1 MNAAAPGLVPEP
13 VGWGTY
19 SMGGLEYHFFLGN
32 YHDLDLTTA
41 PAPVIFAARVAEIHS
56 NGKSPTGM
64 FGFSVPTTIGIME
77 RTVTWDKSWSRSFTL
92 QLKDVIK
99 YDNDT
104 NGPWPELELAL
115 NRLFESVIPRLLG
128 VLQSDGRDITPALI
142 HGDLWEQNV
151 GIDMETGD
159 IVIFDPGCTYAHN
172 EMEFG
177 TWRCSW
183 AFHFNSP
190 IYMRM
195 YQRHIEPSEPVDE
208 WDDRNRL
215 YSIYPYLVDS
225 AGHPGSVSRKL

>member
-1 MNAAAPGLVPEP
+1 MTAAAPGLVPEP

-19 SMGGLEYHFFLGN
+19 SASGQEYHFFLGF
-32 YHDLDLTTA
+32 YHDLDLAAA
-41 PAPVIFAARVAEIHS
+41 PDPVTFAARVAEFHS
-56 NGKSPTGM
+56 NGTSPTGM
-64 FGFSVPTTIGIME
+64 FGFPVPTMIGIME

-104 NGPWPELELAL
+104 NGPWLELELAL
-115 NRLFESVIPRLLG
+115 HHLMESVIPKLLG
-128 VLQSDGRDITPALI
+128 ALQSDGRDITPALV
-142 HGDLWEQNV
+142 HGDLCEQNV

-159 IVIFDPGCTYAHN
+159 IVIFDPGCTCAHN

-190 IYMRM
+190 IYMQM
-195 YQRHIEPSEPVDE
+195 
-208 WDDRNRL
+208 
-215 YSIYPYLVDS
+215 
-225 AGHPGSVSRKL
+225 